1 MISHASSHQS
11 QSILATLRNWW
22 TIKSIHSRCADLRC
36 WIFLNETGGLT
47 YDLFILELGLQSKF
61 RCFVTP
67 FLRVTSTYGIDEK
80 DMQVW
85 RLQEYLN
92 SMERLMTATSTLKG
106 NSNSSS
112 CQKGHHTLN
121 NFYSEST
128 QMSWVL
134 SSRSTGGKH
143 CLLFIDEMSRKAL
156 IKTPKS
162 ISEFGAA
169 MLELIKKEQT
179 TTQPSLIYLKN
190 DGSKD
195 YKIKV
200 Q

>member
-1 MISHASSHQS
+1 
-11 QSILATLRNWW
+11 
-22 TIKSIHSRCADLRC
+22 
-36 WIFLNETGGLT
+36 
-47 YDLFILELGLQSKF
+47 
-61 RCFVTP
+61 
-67 FLRVTSTYGIDEK
+67 
-80 DMQVW
+80 
-85 RLQEYLN
+85 
-92 SMERLMTATSTLKG
+92 
-106 NSNSSS
+106 
-112 CQKGHHTLN
+112 
-121 NFYSEST
+121 
-128 QMSWVL
+128 MSWVL

-179 TTQPSLIYLKN
+179 TTQPSLIYLKK